1 MARSTPIQAHQSAT
15 CADPLSLSPL
25 VCPYVGVF
33 GFVVSLGDFV
43 VDFVVDFLF
52 CLWECVP
59 QRKKQM
65 MRVLVVQME
74 KREKKR
80 SEIKNY
86 YNNV

>member
-1 MARSTPIQAHQSAT
+1 M
-15 CADPLSLSPL
+15 
-25 VCPYVGVF
+25 Y
-33 GFVVSLGDFV
+33 
-43 VDFVVDFLF
+43 
-52 CLWECVP
+52 

-74 KREKKR
+74 RREKKR

>member
-1 MARSTPIQAHQSAT
+1 M
-15 CADPLSLSPL
+15 
-25 VCPYVGVF
+25 CPCVGVF

-52 CLWECVP
+52 CLWECVY

-65 MRVLVVQME
+65 MRVLVVQMV
-74 KREKKR
+74 KREKKW
-80 SEIKNY
+80 SKIKNY

>member
-1 MARSTPIQAHQSAT
+1 M
-15 CADPLSLSPL
+15 
-25 VCPYVGVF
+25 GVF

-74 KREKKR
+74 KREKKM